1 MHLKQEIFA
10 SKEIIKKLKS
20 DLNVVKNTEKKI
32 HKLTAEIEIL
42 RKQNENYAFDHIEQK
57 KQIRQLSDENSKFSQ
72 TNLSNKKSY
81 LDLELENYEKS
92 VNDLT
97 KLVEKKD
104 QQIAELSSIVKDQ
117 DKSITTLKGE
127 LSALKEIENNY
138 NLNVD
143 KLSRVEFELES
154 SKTIQ
159 CELSDQLNLLKNEI
173 RILSAEN
180 DQLSKNEQIQKDVSN
195 SQIVALKKSNNDFE
209 MQLSLRNREFDQLQ
223 NEFNSYKIR
232 AQSILQQNSQTDR
245 NHVEDKLNDDILLLK
260 NQLLSVQDQLLS
272 KRYSFYVLL
281 NFYHFFPQFQ
291 I

>member
-117 DKSITTLKGE
+117 DKSITTLKSE

-159 CELSDQLNLLKNEI
+159 CELSDQLSLLKNEI

-281 NFYHFFPQFQ
+281 TFYHFFSQFQ